1 MEDDNIV
8 FSEVADYLD
17 SNSYDEVIDG
27 IQESDRYVDLEDWLE
42 IDDINY
48 RKF

>member
-17 SNSYDEVIDG
+17 SSSYDEVIEG